1 MSGTFVIRN
10 QLGHY
15 WGKSGVWL
23 SGSRAS
29 LVACWEYRDEAVNT
43 LFELGSKDT
52 ELRGEVFEAEA
63 ESGQPKNL
71 IVSEHPVPVVPEED
85 SEEPDGSLETH
96 STDPH

>member
-1 MSGTFVIRN
+1 MSGTFVILN

-15 WGKSGVWL
+15 WANPVLWV

-29 LVACWEYRDEAVNT
+29 IIACWEYRDEAVNT

-85 SEEPDGSLETH
+85 SGEPDG
-96 STDPH
+96 

>member
-1 MSGTFVIRN
+1 MSGTFVILN

-15 WGKSGVWL
+15 WGRSGAWV

-71 IVSEHPVPVVPEED
+71 VVSEHLVPVDPNGD
-85 SEEPDGSLETH
+85 SEEPDGSLETP
-96 STDPH
+96 SADPH

>member
-1 MSGTFVIRN
+1 MSGSFVILN

-15 WGKSGVWL
+15 WGKSGAWV
-23 SGSRAS
+23 SGSRAG

-71 IVSEHPVPVVPEED
+71 IVSEHPVSIDPEND
-85 SEEPDGSLETH
+85 SGSSDGSLETPFA
-96 STDPH
+96 DPH

>member
-1 MSGTFVIRN
+1 MSGTFVILN

-15 WGKSGVWL
+15 WGKSGAWV

-29 LVACWEYRDEAVNT
+29 LVAYWEYRDEAVNT

-85 SEEPDGSLETH
+85 SGEPDGSLETP

>member
-1 MSGTFVIRN
+1 MSGTFVILN

-15 WGKSGVWL
+15 WGKSGAWV

-85 SEEPDGSLETH
+85 SGEPDDSLETPPA
-96 STDPH
+96 DPH

>member
-1 MSGTFVIRN
+1 MSSTFVILN

-85 SEEPDGSLETH
+85 SEEPDGSLETP

>member
-1 MSGTFVIRN
+1 MSGTFVVLN

-15 WGKSGVWL
+15 WGKSGAWV
-23 SGSRAS
+23 SGTQAN
-29 LVACWEYRDEAVNT
+29 LVACWKYRDEAVNT

-71 IVSEHPVPVVPEED
+71 VVSEHPVPVDTRENSGEPYGSPETP
-85 SEEPDGSLETH
+85 SAEPN
-96 STDPH
+96 

>member
-1 MSGTFVIRN
+1 MSGTFVILN

-15 WGKSGVWL
+15 WGKSGAWV

-63 ESGQPKNL
+63 ESGHPKNL
-71 IVSEHPVPVVPEED
+71 IVSEHTVPVDPEED
-85 SEEPDGSLETH
+85 SGEPDGSLETP
-96 STDPH
+96 SACPH

>member
-85 SEEPDGSLETH
+85 SEEPDGSLETP

>member
-1 MSGTFVIRN
+1 MSGTFVILNR
-10 QLGHY
+10 LGHY
-15 WGKSGVWL
+15 WGKSDAWV

-52 ELRGEVFEAEA
+52 DLRGEVLEAEA

-85 SEEPDGSLETH
+85 SGEPDSSLETP